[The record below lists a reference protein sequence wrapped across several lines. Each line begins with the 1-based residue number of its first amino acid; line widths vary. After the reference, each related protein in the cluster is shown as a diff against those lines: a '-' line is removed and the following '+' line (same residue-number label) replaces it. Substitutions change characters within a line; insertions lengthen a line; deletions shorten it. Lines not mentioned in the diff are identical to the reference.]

1 MPGRIFE
8 VIPTAV
14 NVQAFANFGYLAK
27 RCHRRGGDPARHRQH
42 PPRQKPSGCL
52 AAARRDGSLR
62 RIPINPSSSPTCLS
76 SVGVNWTT
84 NDTGRS
90 WKAIAASADGS
101 KLAAVVSG
109 GQIYTSTNYGA
120 TWTPRYNNA
129 SWTCI
134 ASSADGTKLAAT
146 VTGNNY
152 VYTSVDSGANWT
164 QRTTSGLQIGRASL
178 PHRTAPRLVACSPV
192 AESPPRSILAL
203 IGPSWPTLF
212 HSDGC
217 CLFRQWFKSGRD
229 GTRELRLCFQQR
241 WRHGPTA
248 PLPAL
253 DLCGSSARGSVL
265 VAGISSGFSIPR
277 PISA

>member
-14 NVQAFANFGYLAK
+14 NVQAFANFGYLATNDATAV
-27 RCHRRGGDPARHRQH
+27 GGDPARHRQH
-42 PPRQKPSGCL
+42 PPRRNHPSVWQ
-52 AAARRDGSLR
+52 RRGGMGHCANTNQSILVA
-62 RIPINPSSSPTCLS
+62 NLLS
-76 SVGVNWTT
+76 VRWASNWTT

-129 SWTCI
+129 SWTRI

-164 QRTTSGLQIGRASL
+164 QTHHLRPAKLDGHRFLPGRHPDWSRVRQWRNLHLDRFWRYWSFLANAL
-178 PHRTAPRLVACSPV
+178 PRTAVASSANGSNLVATAQGNFVYVSSNGGV
-192 AESPPRSILAL
+192 
-203 IGPSWPTLF
+203 T
-212 HSDGC
+212 
-217 CLFRQWFKSGRD
+217 
-229 GTRELRLCFQQR
+229 
-241 WRHGPTA
+241 GPTA
-248 PLPAL
+248 PLPA
-253 DLCGSSARGSVL
+253 GL
-265 VAGISSGFSIPR
+265 VTAPR
-277 PISA
+277 PAAA